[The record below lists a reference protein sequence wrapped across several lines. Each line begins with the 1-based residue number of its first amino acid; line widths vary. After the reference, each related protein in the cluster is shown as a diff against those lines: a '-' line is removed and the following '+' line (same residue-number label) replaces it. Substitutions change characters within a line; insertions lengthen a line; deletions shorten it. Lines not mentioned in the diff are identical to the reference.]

1 MRYQDRMRLRLVLV
15 ASTFLLLGA
24 GCFSPPPACD
34 ARTCLGCCDSNGL
47 CSPGISTA
55 ACGSV
60 GAQCTM
66 CGIGQACMNGLC
78 GVALTGGGGGS
89 SMTGGGGG
97 SMATGGGGGE
107 AMTGGGGGAM
117 ATGGGGGDAMTGGGG
132 GAAMTGGGGGAAMT
146 GGGGGAAMTGG
157 GGGAAMTGG
166 GGGAMTGGGGGTNGT
181 GLSCSSPLDLPIGPT
196 LTGSTAMGASNF
208 NLTMTAAGCMSTSVA
223 PDLVYQVVVPPNTQV
238 VVTATA
244 TTWDM
249 SLNAVKAPTTNCGS
263 LVGSSTQGMV
273 CGDSSD
279 GTSGVE
285 RVQLLNSTASPATW
299 FIIVD
304 GYAAGTVQKGPFE
317 IYATVFSRPT
327 GPSEIE
333 PNDTRVLADATGQL
347 LSSGAAINA
356 ELAVSEADLFRI
368 DVANAGVLRLEVNSF
383 DCTGFDSV
391 QLALLD
397 SNAAVL
403 STESFGS
410 QVACRVMVAQ
420 VQPGTYYVSLA
431 RTATGAQPLGY
442 WLTPTLL
449 TNRSTESEPNDTTN
463 QANLISGNDPI
474 ICGAIAATG
483 DLTDT
488 YIFTL
493 SQPTSVHA
501 EVLES
506 STTST
511 TCESGALD
519 SRLEL
524 LSGAGLVLR
533 TDTISGRGNCSRV
546 ESSTQLAAGTYFL
559 RVTEQSTTRQG
570 FPYCLSLHRY

>member
-1 MRYQDRMRLRLVLV
+1 
-15 ASTFLLLGA
+15 
-24 GCFSPPPACD
+24 
-34 ARTCLGCCDSNGL
+34 
-47 CSPGISTA
+47 
-55 ACGSV
+55 
-60 GAQCTM
+60 
-66 CGIGQACMNGLC
+66 
-78 GVALTGGGGGS
+78 
-89 SMTGGGGG
+89 
-97 SMATGGGGGE
+97 
-107 AMTGGGGGAM
+107 MTGGGGGAM
-117 ATGGGGGDAMTGGGG
+117 TGGGGG
-132 GAAMTGGGGGAAMT
+132 
-146 GGGGGAAMTGG
+146 
-157 GGGAAMTGG
+157 AMTGG

-449 TNRSTESEPNDTTN
+449 TNRSTETEPNDTTN

-559 RVTEQSTTRQG
+559 RVTEQSGTKQG

>member
-1 MRYQDRMRLRLVLV
+1 MRLRFALV

-24 GCFSPPPACD
+24 GCFTPQPACD

-47 CSPGISTA
+47 CSPGVSTA

-78 GVALTGGGGGS
+78 GVVLTGGGGGS

-97 SMATGGGGGE
+97 S
-107 AMTGGGGGAM
+107 M

-132 GAAMTGGGGGAAMT
+132 GAAMTGGGGGAMTGGGGGATTGGGGGAMT
-146 GGGGGAAMTGG
+146 GGGGGAMTGG
-157 GGGAAMTGG
+157 GGGAMTGG

-181 GLSCSSPLDLPIGPT
+181 GQSCSSPLDLPIGQT
-196 LTGSTAMGASNF
+196 LTGSTATGASNF
-208 NLTMTAAGCMSTSVA
+208 NLTSSAAGCRSTSAA
-223 PDLVYQVVVPPNTQV
+223 PDLVYQVVVPANTQV

-249 SLNAVKAPTTNCGS
+249 SLNAVKAPATNCGS
-263 LVGSSTQGMV
+263 LAGSATQGMV

-279 GTSGVE
+279 GTTGVE
-285 RVQLLNSTASPATW
+285 RVQLLNSTANPVTW

-304 GYAAGTVQKGPFE
+304 GFAGNTVQKGPFE
-317 IYATVFSRPT
+317 IYSTLYTRPT
-327 GPSEIE
+327 GPSEVE

-368 DVANAGVLRLEVNSF
+368 NVPTAGVLRLDANSF
-383 DCTGFDSV
+383 DCNGFLSV

-403 STESFGS
+403 STEGLESLVS
-410 QVACRVMVAQ
+410 CRVLVAQ

-431 RTATGAQPLGY
+431 RTATGPQPLGY

-449 TNRSTESEPNDTTN
+449 TNRTTETEPNDTTN

-474 ICGAIAATG
+474 VCGALAATG

-493 SQPTSVHA
+493 SQPTAVHA
-501 EVLES
+501 EIIES

-519 SRLEL
+519 TKLEL
-524 LSGAGLVLR
+524 LSGAGLVLDY
-533 TDTISGRGNCSRV
+533 DTFSGRGSCSRV
-546 ESSTQLAAGTYFL
+546 EPASQLAPGTYFL
-559 RVTEQSTTRQG
+559 RVSEQSTTRQG